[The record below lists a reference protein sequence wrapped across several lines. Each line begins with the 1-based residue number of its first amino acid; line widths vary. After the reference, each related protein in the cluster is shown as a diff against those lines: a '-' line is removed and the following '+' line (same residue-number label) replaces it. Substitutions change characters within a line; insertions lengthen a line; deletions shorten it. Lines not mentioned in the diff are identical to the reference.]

1 MSNSSDLQRQTEQHL
16 QLWIYFLPVVGIIP
30 AIWTLVQAKSETPQ
44 KQNNPFIDSGEALQQ
59 LKASRLSLNLTLI
72 WLCSY
77 LLLSCGAVDGTE
89 IMTFRFLYANAIITT
104 GYFVACTFM
113 MSRLGK
119 KKRFF
124 AE

>member
-1 MSNSSDLQRQTEQHL
+1 MSNFSNLQRQTEQHL

-30 AIWTLVQAKSETPQ
+30 AIWTQAKSKRNIPSA
-44 KQNNPFIDSGEALQQ
+44 QNNPFQDSKILQQ

-72 WLCSY
+72 WLSSY
-77 LLLSCGAVDGTE
+77 LLLSCGAANGIE
-89 IMTFRFLYANAIITT
+89 IMAFRFLYANAIITT

-124 AE
+124 AD